1 MEAIRVV
8 EAVFAYL
15 REHPEE
21 LLRAL
26 RNAIALRF
34 GLPVAA
40 LRYLAGHAKGRKAP
54 KDLEISAVPPGV
66 RLGGSFELMGTPLRA
81 GAEIFVERVRLGAE
95 ELRFEL
101 RLAGVSLK
109 VLDDRIESP
118 LAALLRS
125 GALDLSKPGNL
136 VAYMPKRPAMLVD
149 ARDDRITLD
158 LFRIPKL
165 RDDPRLRRLAALI
178 APLVTVSAIETVNDH
193 LDVALEAFP
202 SGIGGAIEQVRRAF
216 TSSQAPAAAGAEVG

>member
-1 MEAIRVV
+1 MEAIPVI
-8 EAVFAYL
+8 EAVLSYL
-15 REHPEE
+15 RQHPEE

-40 LRYLAGHAKGRKAP
+40 LRYLAGKAKGRKAP
-54 KDLEISAVPPGV
+54 KDIEIATVPPGV
-66 RLGGSFELMGTPLRA
+66 RLAATFELMGTALRG
-81 GAEIFVERVRLGAE
+81 GAELYVERVRLGRE

-101 RLAGVSLK
+101 RLANVNLK
-109 VLDDRIESP
+109 VLDDKSESP
-118 LAALLRS
+118 LAALLKS

-158 LFRIPKL
+158 LFRHPKL
-165 RDDPRLRRLAALI
+165 RDDPRLKRLI
-178 APLVTVSAIETVNDH
+178 ALVSPLVTVSAIETVNDH
-193 LDVALEAFP
+193 LDVALTALP
-202 SGIGGAIEQVRRAF
+202 SGLGGALDQVRRAF
-216 TSSQAPAAAGAEVG
+216 SGTASPIEAG